1 MSQTFEADFIVIG
14 AGMAGASAAAPLAER
29 GRVVILERES
39 AVGYHS
45 TGRSAAVYSQM
56 YGNDVIRALTRA
68 SRQHLFEPPPGFS
81 AAPLVHKRAVLYFGL
96 AHQRESLRE
105 FRAAADI
112 QRGTVEVSAAAAA
125 ALLPVFDA
133 SQLAGGV
140 LDASAAD
147 LDVDALHQGFLRRA
161 RALGASVRLECAIQS
176 IDPIGSG
183 SGNGGSGGWSVVT
196 SQGLFTAPVVINA
209 AGAWGDEVARLA
221 GVEPVGLQAMR
232 RTALLIDAPDVPGL
246 ADMPTA
252 IAVDESFYFKPD
264 AGLLLLSP
272 ADETPCQPCDVQPEE
287 LDIAIA
293 VDRFETATGR
303 QVGRIRSRWAGLRV
317 FSPDRSPVVGFEPS
331 APGFFWLVGQ
341 GGYGI
346 QTAPALGRVAAAL
359 ASRSPVPDDIVA
371 AGVDIAAL
379 SAQRLRS

>member
-1 MSQTFEADFIVIG
+1 MSQTFDADFIVIG

-29 GRVVILERES
+29 GRVVVLEREG

-45 TGRSAAVYSQM
+45 TGRSAAVFSQM
-56 YGNDVIRALTRA
+56 YGNEVIRALTRA
-68 SRQHLFEPPPGFS
+68 SRQHLFEPPPGFA

-105 FRAAADI
+105 FRAAGDI
-112 QRGTVEVSAAAAA
+112 QRGTVAVSAEAAA

-147 LDVDALHQGFLRRA
+147 LDVDALHQGFLRCA
-161 RALGASVRLECAIQS
+161 RALGASVRLECSIQS
-176 IDPIGSG
+176 IDPIG
-183 SGNGGSGGWSVVT
+183 GGWSVAT

-221 GVEPVGLQAMR
+221 GVEPVGLQPMR
-232 RTALLIDAPDVPGL
+232 RTALLIDAPDVAGV

-272 ADETPCQPCDVQPEE
+272 ADETPCEPCDVQPEE
-287 LDIAIA
+287 FDVAIAI
-293 VDRFETATGR
+293 DRFETATGR
-303 QVGRIRSRWAGLRV
+303 RVGRIRSRWAGLRV
-317 FSPDRSPVVGFEPS
+317 FSPDRTPVVGFEPS

-346 QTAPALGRVAAAL
+346 QTAPALGRLAAVL
-359 ASRSPVPDDIVA
+359 ASRSPVPDDVIA
-371 AGVDIAAL
+371 AGVDVAAL
-379 SAQRLRS
+379 LPQRLRP

>member
-1 MSQTFEADFIVIG
+1 MSQEFEADFIVIG
-14 AGMAGASAAAPLAER
+14 AGMAGASVAAPLAER
-29 GRVVILERES
+29 GRVVVLEREN

-45 TGRSAAVYSQM
+45 TGRSAAVFSQM

-68 SRQHLFEPPPGFS
+68 SRQHLFEPPPGF
-81 AAPLVHKRAVLYFGL
+81 APAPLVHQRAVLYFGL
-96 AHQRESLRE
+96 AHQREALRE
-105 FRAAADI
+105 FRAAGDI
-112 QRGTVEVSAAAAA
+112 HRGTVELSAQATA

-133 SQLAGGV
+133 TQLAGGV

-161 RALGASVRLECAIQS
+161 RALSASLRLECTIQS
-176 IDPIGSG
+176 IKAVGS
-183 SGNGGSGGWSVVT
+183 GWSVAT

-221 GVEPVGLQAMR
+221 GVEPVGLQPTR
-232 RTALLIDAPDVPGL
+232 RTALLIDAPDVAGL

-272 ADETPCQPCDVQPEE
+272 ADETPCEPCDVQPEE
-287 LDIAIA
+287 LDVAIA

-303 QVGRIRSRWAGLRV
+303 RVGRIRSRWAGLRV

-346 QTAPALGRVAAAL
+346 QTAPALGRLAAAL
-359 ASRSPVPDDIVA
+359 ASRSPVPDDVVA
-371 AGVDIAAL
+371 AGVDVTAL
-379 SAQRLRS
+379 LPQRLRR

>member
-1 MSQTFEADFIVIG
+1 MSQEIEADFIVIG
-14 AGMAGASAAAPLAER
+14 AGMAGASVAAPLAER
-29 GRVVILERES
+29 GRVVVLERES

-68 SRQHLFEPPPGFS
+68 SRQHLFEPPPGFA

-105 FRAAADI
+105 FRAEGDI
-112 QRGTVEVSAAAAA
+112 QRGTVEVSAQAAA

-133 SQLAGGV
+133 TQLAGGV

-161 RALGASVRLECAIQS
+161 RALGASVRLECTIQS
-176 IDPIGSG
+176 IDAIDS
-183 SGNGGSGGWSVVT
+183 GWSVAT

-221 GVEPVGLQAMR
+221 GVEPVGLQPMR

-272 ADETPCQPCDVQPEE
+272 ADETPCEPCDVQPEE
-287 LDIAIA
+287 LDVAIA

-346 QTAPALGRVAAAL
+346 QTAPALGRLAAAL
-359 ASRSPVPDDIVA
+359 ASRNPVPDDVVA
-371 AGVDIAAL
+371 AGVDVAAL
-379 SAQRLRS
+379 LPQRLRH

>member
-14 AGMAGASAAAPLAER
+14 AGIAGASAAAPLAER
-29 GRVVILERES
+29 GRVVVLERET

-68 SRQHLFEPPPGFS
+68 SRQHLFEPPPGFA

-96 AHQRESLRE
+96 AHQRQALRE
-105 FRAAADI
+105 FRAAGDI
-112 QRGTVEVSAAAAA
+112 QRGTVEVSAEAAA

-161 RALGASVRLECAIQS
+161 RALGASVRLECAIRS
-176 IDPIGSG
+176 IDPIG
-183 SGNGGSGGWSVVT
+183 GGWSVAT
-196 SQGLFTAPVVINA
+196 SQGLFTAPVVIDA

-221 GVEPVGLQAMR
+221 GVAPVGLQPMR
-232 RTALLIDAPDVPGL
+232 RTALLIDAPDVAGL

-272 ADETPCQPCDVQPEE
+272 ADETLCEPCDVQPEE

-359 ASRSPVPDDIVA
+359 ASRSPVPEDIVA
-371 AGVDIAAL
+371 AGVDLAAL
-379 SAQRLRS
+379 SPQRLRS

>member
-1 MSQTFEADFIVIG
+1 MSQEFVADFIVIG
-14 AGMAGASAAAPLAER
+14 AGMAGASVAAPLAER
-29 GRVVILERES
+29 GSVVVLEREN

-68 SRQHLFEPPPGFS
+68 SRQHLFEPPPGF
-81 AAPLVHKRAVLYFGL
+81 ATAPLVHSRAVLYFGL
-96 AHQRESLRE
+96 AHQREALRE

-112 QRGTVEVSAAAAA
+112 RRSTIEVSAQAAA

-133 SQLAGGV
+133 TQLAGGV

-161 RALGASVRLECAIQS
+161 RALGASLRLECTIGS
-176 IDPIGSG
+176 IDAVGS
-183 SGNGGSGGWSVVT
+183 GWSVAT
-196 SQGLFTAPVVINA
+196 SQGVFTAPVVINA

-221 GVEPVGLQAMR
+221 GVEPVGLQPMR
-232 RTALLIDAPDVPGL
+232 RTALLIDAPDVAGL

-272 ADETPCQPCDVQPEE
+272 ADETPCEPCDVQSEE
-287 LDIAIA
+287 LDVAIA

-303 QVGRIRSRWAGLRV
+303 RVGRIRSRWAGLRV

-346 QTAPALGRVAAAL
+346 QTAPALGRLAAAL
-359 ASRSPVPDDIVA
+359 ALHSPVPDEVVA
-371 AGVDIAAL
+371 AGVDVSAL
-379 SAQRLRS
+379 LPRRLRR

>member
-1 MSQTFEADFIVIG
+1 MSQEIEADFIVIG
-14 AGMAGASAAAPLAER
+14 AGMAGASVAAPLAER
-29 GRVVILERES
+29 GRVVVLERES

-68 SRQHLFEPPPGFS
+68 SRQHLFEPPPGFA

-105 FRAAADI
+105 FRAEGDI
-112 QRGTVEVSAAAAA
+112 QRGTVEVSAQAAA

-133 SQLAGGV
+133 TQLAGGV

-161 RALGASVRLECAIQS
+161 RALGASVRLECTIQS
-176 IDPIGSG
+176 IDAIDS
-183 SGNGGSGGWSVVT
+183 GWSVAT

-221 GVEPVGLQAMR
+221 GVEPVGLQPMR

-272 ADETPCQPCDVQPEE
+272 ADETPCEPCDVQPEE
-287 LDIAIA
+287 LDVAIA

-303 QVGRIRSRWAGLRV
+303 RVGRIRSRWAGLRV

-346 QTAPALGRVAAAL
+346 QTAPALGRLAAAL
-359 ASRSPVPDDIVA
+359 ASRNPVPDDVVA
-371 AGVDIAAL
+371 AGVDVAAL
-379 SAQRLRS
+379 LPQRLRH

>member
-1 MSQTFEADFIVIG
+1 MSQEFEADFIVIG
-14 AGMAGASAAAPLAER
+14 AGMAGASVAAPLAEQ
-29 GRVVILERES
+29 GRVVVLERES

-68 SRQHLFEPPPGFS
+68 SRQHLFEPPPGFA

-96 AHQRESLRE
+96 ASQRESLRE
-105 FRAAADI
+105 FRAAGDI
-112 QRGTVEVSAAAAA
+112 HRGTIEVSAAAAA

-133 SQLAGGV
+133 TQLAGGV

-161 RALGASVRLECAIQS
+161 RALSASLRLECTIQS
-176 IDPIGSG
+176 IKAVGS
-183 SGNGGSGGWSVVT
+183 GWSVAT

-221 GVEPVGLQAMR
+221 GVEPVGLQPTR
-232 RTALLIDAPDVPGL
+232 RTALLIDAPDVAGL

-272 ADETPCQPCDVQPEE
+272 ADETPCEPCDVQPEE
-287 LDIAIA
+287 LDVAIA

-346 QTAPALGRVAAAL
+346 QTAPALGRLAAAL
-359 ASRSPVPDDIVA
+359 ASRSPVPDDVVA
-371 AGVDIAAL
+371 AGVDVTAL
-379 SAQRLRS
+379 LPQRLRR